1 MEVSPMGAL
10 SPWHIILI
18 ALVAL
23 LLFGPNKLPE
33 LGRGF
38 GKMFREFKDAT
49 NGSSPDESAPRKEVG
64 PSASESS
71 QDSKAPDSAQT
82 HPKS

>member
-1 MEVSPMGAL
+1 MGAL

-49 NGSSPDESAPRKEVG
+49 SGNGGSSDDAPPRKEVG
-64 PSASESS
+64 PSASEAHK
-71 QDSKAPDSAQT
+71 DAVAGDSAPNA
-82 HPKS
+82 PKH

>member
-1 MEVSPMGAL
+1 MGAF

-18 ALVAL
+18 AIVAL

-33 LGRGF
+33 LGRGM

-49 NGSSPDESAPRKEVG
+49 NGATSSSTEAQPAKEIPAAEVIRSDE
-64 PSASESS
+64 
-71 QDSKAPDSAQT
+71 QAQT
-82 HPKS
+82 QGNTTPHVK

>member
-1 MEVSPMGAL
+1 MGAL

-18 ALVAL
+18 AIVAL

-49 NGSSPDESAPRKEVG
+49 NGNGGNTSTDEQPAIARKEINPEVTK
-64 PSASESS
+64 SESGPI
-71 QDSKAPDSAQT
+71 SK
-82 HPKS
+82 

>member
-1 MEVSPMGAL
+1 MGAL

-18 ALVAL
+18 AIVAL

-49 NGSSPDESAPRKEVG
+49 NGNSGNSSTEEPPVTLRKEINPEVTNT
-64 PSASESS
+64 ESG
-71 QDSKAPDSAQT
+71 QVHK
-82 HPKS
+82 

>member
-1 MEVSPMGAL
+1 MGPFSA
-10 SPWHIILI
+10 WHVILI
-18 ALVAL
+18 AVVAL

-49 NGSSPDESAPRKEVG
+49 TGNGLASSSEEQPAARKEINPAEVTKT
-64 PSASESS
+64 ESG
-71 QDSKAPDSAQT
+71 QVQNK
-82 HPKS
+82 

>member
-1 MEVSPMGAL
+1 MGAL

-49 NGSSPDESAPRKEVG
+49 SLNGSSTEDTTPAPKKEIHEV
-64 PSASESS
+64 A
-71 QDSKAPDSAQT
+71 QDQ
-82 HPKS
+82 HLPK

>member
-1 MEVSPMGAL
+1 MGAL

-18 ALVAL
+18 AIVAL

-49 NGSSPDESAPRKEVG
+49 NGNGGNTATDDQPVPVRKEINPAEV
-64 PSASESS
+64 ANTESG
-71 QDSKAPDSAQT
+71 QVQK
-82 HPKS
+82 

>member
-1 MEVSPMGAL
+1 MGAL

-18 ALVAL
+18 AIVAL

-49 NGSSPDESAPRKEVG
+49 SGNSSNDELPTRKEVNPSEG
-64 PSASESS
+64 PASNTTQASGNG
-71 QDSKAPDSAQT
+71 QVHQK
-82 HPKS
+82 